1 MIITVLWR
9 WIYMKLNSE
18 LPYPVLSKDN
28 DHYVNSTF
36 DVEVEVKKV
45 FGELVID
52 ANFLLKNSGIESL
65 IAEGKAC
72 YVLHIECPQTSYR
85 VVKKSFTNRLTINI
99 DEKILRNKIDV
110 HPLIVANDRIE
121 NYTNSNWND
130 FYSSLLVTYEKGNIL
145 ASSDAIELILHEDP
159 TEMQNLPSIVTIR
172 RVEKLEFM
180 SVDLGMEQI
189 IIELPQKVYNQY
201 AQYGDTRL
209 KETILTL
216 VILPCLVDVFHIL
229 KEDTSSFEDYH
240 WYQVLMQIFENN
252 HLSFTK
258 VINEEISVMEAAQ
271 RVLRNPLIASFKE
284 IDKLLSEEDEK

>member
-52 ANFLLKNSGIESL
+52 ANFLLENSGIESL

-99 DEKILRNKIDV
+99 DENILRNKIDV

-121 NYTNSNWND
+121 NYTNSNWNE
-130 FYSSLLVTYEKGNIL
+130 FYSSLLITYEKGNIL
-145 ASSDAIELILHEDP
+145 ASSDAIELILHEDS
-159 TEMQNLPSIVTIR
+159 TETQNLPSIVTIR

>member
-1 MIITVLWR
+1 
-9 WIYMKLNSE
+9 MKLNTE

-45 FGELVID
+45 FGEIVID
-52 ANFLLKNSGIESL
+52 ANFLLENSGIESL
-65 IAEGKAC
+65 IAKGKAC

-85 VVKKSFTNRLTINI
+85 TVKKSLTNHLTINI
-99 DEKILRNKIDV
+99 DENILRNKIDV

-121 NYTNSNWND
+121 NYTNSNWNE
-130 FYSSLLVTYEKGNIL
+130 FYASLAITFEKGNIL
-145 ASSDAIELILHEDP
+145 ASSDAIELILHEDS
-159 TEMQNLPSIVTIR
+159 TEKQNLPSIVTIR
-172 RVEKLEFM
+172 RVEKIEFM

-189 IIELPQKVYNQY
+189 IIELPQKLYNQY
-201 AQYGDTRL
+201 AQYGNTRL

-216 VILPCLVDVFHIL
+216 VILPCLIDVFHTL
-229 KEDTSSFEDYH
+229 KEDSSSFEDYH

>member
-1 MIITVLWR
+1 
-9 WIYMKLNSE
+9 MKLNSE

-28 DHYVNSTF
+28 DHYINSSF

-52 ANFLLKNSGIESL
+52 ANFLLNNSGIESL
-65 IAEGKAC
+65 IAEEKAC
-72 YVLHIECPQTSYR
+72 FVLHIECPQTSYR

-99 DEKILRNKIDV
+99 DENILRNKIDV

-121 NYTNSNWND
+121 NYTNSNWNE
-130 FYSSLLVTYEKGNIL
+130 FYSSLLITYEKGNIL
-145 ASSDAIELILHEDP
+145 ASSDAIELILHEDS
-159 TEMQNLPSIVTIR
+159 TETQNLPSIVTIR

-216 VILPCLVDVFHIL
+216 VILPCLIDVFHIL

>member
-1 MIITVLWR
+1 
-9 WIYMKLNSE
+9 MKLNSE

-52 ANFLLKNSGIESL
+52 ANFLLENSGIESL

-99 DEKILRNKIDV
+99 DENILRNKIDV

-121 NYTNSNWND
+121 NYTNSNWNE
-130 FYSSLLVTYEKGNIL
+130 FYSSLLITYEKGNIL
-145 ASSDAIELILHEDP
+145 ASSDAIELILHEDS
-159 TEMQNLPSIVTIR
+159 TETQNLPSIVTIR

-216 VILPCLVDVFHIL
+216 VILPCLIDVFHIL

-240 WYQVLMQIFENN
+240 WYQILMQIFENN

>member
-1 MIITVLWR
+1 
-9 WIYMKLNSE
+9 MKLNSE

-52 ANFLLKNSGIESL
+52 ANFLLENSGIESL

-99 DEKILRNKIDV
+99 DENILRNKIDV

-121 NYTNSNWND
+121 NYTNSNWNE
-130 FYSSLLVTYEKGNIL
+130 FYSSLLITYEKGNIL
-145 ASSDAIELILHEDP
+145 ASSDAIELILHEDS
-159 TEMQNLPSIVTIR
+159 TETQNLPSIVTIR

-216 VILPCLVDVFHIL
+216 VILPCLIDVFHIL

>member
-1 MIITVLWR
+1 
-9 WIYMKLNSE
+9 MKLNSE

-28 DHYVNSTF
+28 DHYINSSF

-52 ANFLLKNSGIESL
+52 ANFLLNNSGLESL
-65 IAEGKAC
+65 IAEEKAC
-72 YVLHIECPQTSYR
+72 FVLHIECPQTSYR

-99 DEKILRNKIDV
+99 DENILRNKIDV

-121 NYTNSNWND
+121 NYTNSNWNE
-130 FYSSLLVTYEKGNIL
+130 FYSSLLITYEKGNIL
-145 ASSDAIELILHEDP
+145 ASSDAIELILHEDS
-159 TEMQNLPSIVTIR
+159 TETQNLPSIVTIR

-216 VILPCLVDVFHIL
+216 VILPCLIDVFHIL

>member
-1 MIITVLWR
+1 
-9 WIYMKLNSE
+9 MKLNSE

-52 ANFLLKNSGIESL
+52 ANFLLNNSGIESL
-65 IAEGKAC
+65 IAEEKAC
-72 YVLHIECPQTSYR
+72 FVLHIECPQTSYR

-99 DEKILRNKIDV
+99 DENILRNKIDV

-121 NYTNSNWND
+121 NYTNSNWNE
-130 FYSSLLVTYEKGNIL
+130 FYSSLLITYEKGNIL
-145 ASSDAIELILHEDP
+145 ASSDAIELILHEDS
-159 TEMQNLPSIVTIR
+159 TETQNLPSIVTIR

-216 VILPCLVDVFHIL
+216 VILPCLIDVFHIL

>member
-1 MIITVLWR
+1 
-9 WIYMKLNSE
+9 MKLNSE

-28 DHYVNSTF
+28 DHYINSSF

-52 ANFLLKNSGIESL
+52 ANFLLNNSGIESL
-65 IAEGKAC
+65 IAEEKAC
-72 YVLHIECPQTSYR
+72 FVLHIECPQTSYR

-99 DEKILRNKIDV
+99 DENILRNKIDV

-121 NYTNSNWND
+121 NYTNSNWNE
-130 FYSSLLVTYEKGNIL
+130 FYSSLLITYEKGNIL
-145 ASSDAIELILHEDP
+145 ASSDAIELILHEDS
-159 TEMQNLPSIVTIR
+159 TETQNLPSIVTIR

>member
-1 MIITVLWR
+1 
-9 WIYMKLNSE
+9 MKLNSE

-36 DVEVEVKKV
+36 DVEVEVKKI
-45 FGELVID
+45 FGELVIN
-52 ANFLLKNSGIESL
+52 ANFLLENSGIESL

-99 DEKILRNKIDV
+99 DENILRNKIDV

-121 NYTNSNWND
+121 NYTNSNWNE
-130 FYSSLLVTYEKGNIL
+130 FYSSLLITYEKGNIL
-145 ASSDAIELILHEDP
+145 ASSDAIELILHEDS
-159 TEMQNLPSIVTIR
+159 TETQNLPSIVTIR

-271 RVLRNPLIASFKE
+271 RVLKNPLIASFKE

>member
-1 MIITVLWR
+1 
-9 WIYMKLNSE
+9 MKLNSE

>member
-1 MIITVLWR
+1 
-9 WIYMKLNSE
+9 MKLNSE

-52 ANFLLKNSGIESL
+52 ANFLLENSGIESL

-99 DEKILRNKIDV
+99 DENILRNKIDV

-121 NYTNSNWND
+121 NYTNSNWNE
-130 FYSSLLVTYEKGNIL
+130 FYSSLLITYEKGNIL
-145 ASSDAIELILHEDP
+145 ASSDAIELILHEDS
-159 TEMQNLPSIVTIR
+159 TETQNLPSIVTIR